1 MARQPASMK
10 KTRTRY
16 SQDYKAEALALA
28 DRVGISAAARELG
41 LQPSQLYQ
49 WRTKAQQR
57 QSTSERE
64 QALADENAR
73 LKRQLAE
80 KSEELEI
87 GKKSRG
93 VLCQEPEVKYAF
105 IHQHRQAF
113 SIQRMCRVIGVAR
126 SGYYAWRQRGGEPPL
141 RRRQQAALDQQ
152 VAQAYQRRKGR
163 SGAPRLAL
171 DLVDDGLAVNRK
183 TVAASLRRQGLRAK
197 AARKFKATTN
207 SRHSLPVA
215 PNLLEQ
221 DFTAMAPN
229 QKWVGDITYLAT
241 GEGWLYLAVL
251 IDLYSRKVIGWA
263 MSDRMTADLVGDT
276 LKMALWR
283 RKMPEKVIVHSDR
296 GSQYCSTL
304 YQSLMI
310 QHDLKCSMSAKGN
323 CYDNAC
329 AESFFHSL
337 KIEAIHGERF
347 ETRAAMRRQ
356 VFEYIELDYNRQRRH
371 SAIGMISPEAFEA
384 RKIS

>member
-1 MARQPASMK
+1 MARQAASMK

-16 SQDYKAEALALA
+16 SHDYKAEALALA

-49 WRTKAQQR
+49 WRAKAQQQ
-57 QSTSERE
+57 QSASERE

-113 SIQRMCRVIGVAR
+113 SIQRMCRVLGVAR
-126 SGYYAWRQRGGEPPL
+126 SGYYAWRQRGGEPSP
-141 RRRQQAALDQQ
+141 RRLQQAVLDQR

-171 DLVDDGLAVNRK
+171 DLVDNGQAVNRK

-251 IDLYSRKVIGWA
+251 IDLFSRKVIGWA
-263 MSDRMTADLVGDT
+263 MSDRMTADLVGDA

-283 RKMPEKVIVHSDR
+283 RKMPKQVIVHSDR

-304 YQSLMI
+304 YQSLVL
-310 QHDLKCSMSAKGN
+310 QHELKCSMSAKGN

-337 KIEAIHGERF
+337 KVEAIHGERF
-347 ETRAAMRRQ
+347 ETRDAMRRQ
-356 VFEYIELDYNRQRRH
+356 VFEYIEMDYNRQRRH

-384 RKIS
+384 RMIG

>member
-1 MARQPASMK
+1 M
-10 KTRTRY
+10 
-16 SQDYKAEALALA
+16 
-28 DRVGISAAARELG
+28 
-41 LQPSQLYQ
+41 
-49 WRTKAQQR
+49 
-57 QSTSERE
+57 
-64 QALADENAR
+64 
-73 LKRQLAE
+73 
-80 KSEELEI
+80 
-87 GKKSRG
+87 
-93 VLCQEPEVKYAF
+93 KYAF

-113 SIQRMCRVIGVAR
+113 SIQRMCRVLGVAR
-126 SGYYAWRQRGGEPPL
+126 SGYYAWRQRGGEPSP
-141 RRRQQAALDQQ
+141 RRRQQAVLDQR
-152 VAQAYQRRKGR
+152 VAQAYERRKGR

-251 IDLYSRKVIGWA
+251 IDLFSRKVIGWA
-263 MSDRMTADLVGDT
+263 MSERMTADLVGDA
-276 LKMALWR
+276 LQMALWR
-283 RKMPEKVIVHSDR
+283 RKMPKKVIVHSDR
-296 GSQYCSTL
+296 GGQYCSTL
-304 YQSLMI
+304 YQSLLTR
-310 QHDLKCSMSAKGN
+310 HDLQCSMSAKGN
-323 CYDNAC
+323 CFDNAC

-337 KIEAIHGERF
+337 KVEAIHGERF
-347 ETRAAMRRQ
+347 ETRGAMRRQ
-356 VFEYIELDYNRQRRH
+356 VFEYIEMDYNRQRRH

-384 RKIS
+384 RMIA

>member
-1 MARQPASMK
+1 MK

-16 SQDYKAEALALA
+16 SQAYKDEALALA
-28 DRVGISAAARELG
+28 DRVGTSAAARELG
-41 LQPSQLYQ
+41 LQSSQLYQ
-49 WRTKAQQR
+49 WRAKAQQ
-57 QSTSERE
+57 QQTVSARE

-87 GKKSRG
+87 AKKPRG
-93 VLCQEPEVKYAF
+93 VLREEPEVKYAF
-105 IHQHRQAF
+105 IEQHRQAF
-113 SIQRMCRVIGVAR
+113 SVHRMCAFLGVAR
-126 SGYYAWRQRGGEPPL
+126 SSYYAWRQRGGEPSPR
-141 RRRQQAALDQQ
+141 RRRQTITDQR
-152 VAQAYQRRKGR
+152 VAQAFEQGKGR
-163 SGAPRLAL
+163 SGAPRLTR
-171 DLVDDGLAVNRK
+171 DLNDAGVPICRN
-183 TVAASLRRQGLRAK
+183 TVAASLRRQNLRAK

-207 SRHSLPVA
+207 SRHGLPVA
-215 PNLLEQ
+215 PNLMEQ
-221 DFTAMAPN
+221 DFTATAPN

-263 MSDRMTADLVGDT
+263 MSERMTADLVSDA
-276 LKMALWR
+276 LKMALWS
-283 RKMPEKVIVHSDR
+283 RKMPKGVIVHSDR

-304 YQSLMI
+304 YQSLLMR
-310 QHDLKCSMSAKGN
+310 HGLKCSMSAKGN

-337 KIEAIHGERF
+337 KVEAIHGERF
-347 ETRAAMRRQ
+347 VTREAMRRQ

-384 RKIS
+384 QMIA

>member
-1 MARQPASMK
+1 M
-10 KTRTRY
+10 
-16 SQDYKAEALALA
+16 
-28 DRVGISAAARELG
+28 
-41 LQPSQLYQ
+41 
-49 WRTKAQQR
+49 
-57 QSTSERE
+57 
-64 QALADENAR
+64 
-73 LKRQLAE
+73 
-80 KSEELEI
+80 
-87 GKKSRG
+87 
-93 VLCQEPEVKYAF
+93 KYAF

-113 SIQRMCRVIGVAR
+113 SIQRMCRVLGVAR
-126 SGYYAWRQRGGEPPL
+126 SGYYAWRQRGGEPSP
-141 RRRQQAALDQQ
+141 RRLQQAVLDQR

-171 DLVDDGLAVNRK
+171 DLVDNGQAVNRK

-251 IDLYSRKVIGWA
+251 IDLFSRKVIGWA
-263 MSDRMTADLVGDT
+263 MSDRMTADLVGDA

-283 RKMPEKVIVHSDR
+283 RKMPKQVIVHSDR

-304 YQSLMI
+304 YQSLVL
-310 QHDLKCSMSAKGN
+310 QHELKCSMSAKGN

-337 KIEAIHGERF
+337 KVEAIHGERF
-347 ETRAAMRRQ
+347 ETRDAMRRQ
-356 VFEYIELDYNRQRRH
+356 VFEYIEMDYNRQRRH

-384 RKIS
+384 RMIG